1 MPYYCT
7 VPRCT
12 SMAGKVKDVSFHQFP
27 KDKELAKLWNEILK
41 RGKPYTK
48 YSKVCS
54 LHFKPQDYT
63 VTGLGK
69 YKGQWRTLRKDAVP
83 SQNLPSDSTA
93 QSIRTRNRGLNL
105 PTGIMDSQL
114 QKVAQAIYMQTML
127 AVNNTTVGDM
137 SMASMSNE
145 QGSSP
150 NRESSSSMSSN
161 SSGQFNETMSQIEH
175 LLYKNKINSELP
187 EDLVNKNYNN
197 EGSNTSYG
205 SIKSEIQDFGS
216 KQTYKCIECSKCFKD
231 PDVFFLHKRTHVPK
245 NPSGM
250 DVIRKTLTENVNSEK
265 ESYNNNT
272 SKNLAGEN
280 STEETLRA
288 NPILA
293 NLLKSTMPQTL
304 QRDEMQQEFDSKS
317 VTSIEKQMMAAMTL
331 NMKNYF
337 RNLSSM
343 MTQVAILS
351 NENINEEI
359 DNLVYGL
366 GNDDSRESS
375 MTNLNDLMKEETIE
389 QQGMQLD
396 EENDSL
402 NSEFD

>member
-54 LHFKPQDYT
+54 LHFKPDDYT
-63 VTGLGK
+63 ITGLGK
-69 YKGQWRTLRKDAVP
+69 NKGQWRTLRKDAVP
-83 SQNLPSDSTA
+83 SQNLPSDSPVH
-93 QSIRTRNRGLNL
+93 SIKNRNRGLNL
-105 PTGIMDSQL
+105 PTGIMDTQL
-114 QKVAQAIYMQTML
+114 QQVAQAIYMQTML
-127 AVNNTTVGDM
+127 AVNATKVGEM
-137 SMASMSNE
+137 SMTSMCNE
-145 QGSSP
+145 QGSP

-175 LLYKNKINSELP
+175 LLYKNKINNELP
-187 EDLVNKNYNN
+187 EDLVTKNYIN
-197 EGSNTSYG
+197 ESSNTSYG
-205 SIKSEIQDFGS
+205 SNKSEIQDFS
-216 KQTYKCIECSKCFKD
+216 IKQTYKCIECSKCFKD

-245 NPSGM
+245 NQNNTN
-250 DVIRKTLTENVNSEK
+250 ILRKTLTENVNSEK
-265 ESYNNNT
+265 ENHDNNIRNNF
-272 SKNLAGEN
+272 SGEN
-280 STEETLRA
+280 STEDTLKA

-293 NLLKSTMPQTL
+293 NLLNSMPQTL
-304 QRDEMQQEFDSKS
+304 QRDEIQQELDSKS

-351 NENINEEI
+351 NKNINEEI
-359 DNLVYGL
+359 DNLVYGMD
-366 GNDDSRESS
+366 NDSRECNG
-375 MTNLNDLMKEETIE
+375 NLNLMKETNE

-396 EENDSL
+396 DDNDRL
-402 NSEFD
+402 NSELD